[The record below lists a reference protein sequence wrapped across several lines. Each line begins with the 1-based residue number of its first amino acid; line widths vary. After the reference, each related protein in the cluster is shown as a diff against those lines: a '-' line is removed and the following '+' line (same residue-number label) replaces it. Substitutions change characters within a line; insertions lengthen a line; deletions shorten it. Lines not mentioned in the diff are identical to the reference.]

1 VIRVNLLP
9 QTTVRRTAP
18 EGGSNWL
25 LAVMGV
31 VVLEIVAL
39 FFFHQTKQDELE
51 EAQREASELTGQI
64 AVIREKIKDHPEI
77 KTRNAQLRARED
89 AIAKLEGGRTGPTSV
104 LIELSRI
111 LTRGKGPTTNVKEME
126 RLRDENP
133 LAVYSPSWDS
143 RRVWLTLYD
152 ENERSVRLE
161 GLARDASDVSELAQ
175 RLKLSVYFDDVQVL
189 PGQQDTKKEGGL
201 DMVKF
206 ALQVKVKY

>member
-1 VIRVNLLP
+1 
-9 QTTVRRTAP
+9 
-18 EGGSNWL
+18 
-25 LAVMGV
+25 
-31 VVLEIVAL
+31 
-39 FFFHQTKQDELE
+39 
-51 EAQREASELTGQI
+51 
-64 AVIREKIKDHPEI
+64 
-77 KTRNAQLRARED
+77 
-89 AIAKLEGGRTGPTSV
+89 V